1 MPVIHHQHKAHE
13 KPELH
18 LLAGTCTKFYGLWGN
33 HIQHL
38 DVKRKSKYLVP
49 VKQGSLVIF
58 PTGSDNPKIYL
69 WSKETLSCLEL
80 THIPIHL
87 SHKC

>member
-1 MPVIHHQHKAHE
+1 MIHHQHKANE

-18 LLAGTCTKFYGLWGN
+18 LLAGTYAKFYGLWGN

-38 DVKRKSKYLVP
+38 DVNRKSKYLVP

-80 THIPIHL
+80 ITSPSI
-87 SHKC
+87 